1 MSNTAAPGMHPGP
14 TVPCAGHS
22 PVPDILL
29 IQPPIQDFYL
39 TAKRTMPY
47 GLACIAGALRR
58 EGFTVALL
66 DGLANGKSR
75 IVPWPPAL
83 HHLQPYY
90 GRVDRSPFALF
101 HTYRHFGYSLAHIA
115 RQAKASG
122 AALIAI
128 SSLFSAY
135 SDVALQTAA
144 AVRSACPQA
153 VIVLGGHHP
162 TALPQAVMDHPAV
175 DYVLRGDGEYSLPAL
190 ARALRQGTA
199 LDGVPGL
206 VRRRADGGVQINPPA
221 VVADLDALPPPAFD
235 LLRWRYYRRSGRGGL
250 SLTAGRGC
258 PMRCTYCAV
267 NAATYHG
274 HRRRSVAAVM
284 EEIVAADAIAPLGFI
299 DFEDEHLSADRNWF
313 LALLDALERRF
324 AGRRIE
330 LRAMNG
336 LLASSLDDTLLA
348 AMARAG
354 FKTINLAL
362 ITTATAQL
370 KRFGRLDVSADVE
383 RILKTAPA
391 HGLNAVAYLIAA
403 GPRQDPMDTVRDLLF
418 LARRRVLA
426 GVSIFYP
433 APGSADYRWCRRHD
447 LLPTEMQQLRASA
460 LPLQHTTSR
469 RQAVTLLRLGRILNF
484 TKQLLDQG
492 DPLPSPSPAPRAVA
506 DTADRLAVGKRLLA
520 AFLHSGAILGVA
532 ADGTLYP
539 HLIDDVLADAF
550 REGLMAK
557 PVMGAL
563 QR

>member
-1 MSNTAAPGMHPGP
+1 M
-14 TVPCAGHS
+14 
-22 PVPDILL
+22 PDILL

-58 EGFTVALL
+58 DGFSVALL
-66 DGLANGKSR
+66 DGLASDKSR
-75 IVPWPPAL
+75 ILPWPSAL
-83 HHLQPYY
+83 GYLQPYY
-90 GRVDRSPFALF
+90 GRKDRSPFALF
-101 HTYRHFGYSLAHIA
+101 HTYRHFGYSLDHIA

-135 SDVALQTAA
+135 SDMALQTAA
-144 AVRSACPQA
+144 AVRRACPQA

-162 TALPQAVMDHPAV
+162 TALPHSVMDHPAV
-175 DYVLRGDGEYSLPAL
+175 DYVLRGDGECGLPQL
-190 ARALRQGTA
+190 ARALRQGAA
-199 LDGVPGL
+199 LESVPGL
-206 VRRRADGGVQINPPA
+206 VRRRPGGGVQISPPA
-221 VVADLDALPPPAFD
+221 VAADLDALPAPAFD
-235 LLRWRYYRRSGRGGL
+235 LVQWRHYRRHGHGGL
-250 SLTAGRGC
+250 AITAGRGC

-284 EEIVAADAIAPLGFI
+284 EEIIAADAITPLGFI
-299 DFEDEHLSADRNWF
+299 DFEDEHLSVDRDWF
-313 LALLDALERRF
+313 LALLDVLERRF

-354 FKTINLAL
+354 FKTLNLAL
-362 ITTATAQL
+362 ITTAAAQL
-370 KRFGRLDVSADVE
+370 KRFGRPDVTADVD

-403 GPRQDPMDTVRDLLF
+403 GPQQDPMDTVRDLLF

-447 LLPTEMQQLRASA
+447 LLPSQTLQLRSSA
-460 LPLQHTTSR
+460 LPLQHTTTR
-469 RQAVTLLRLGRILNF
+469 RQAFTLLRLGRILNF

-492 DPLPSPSPAPRAVA
+492 VPLPSPAPAPLVVA
-506 DTADRLAVGKRLLA
+506 DTGDRLSVGTRLLA
-520 AFLHSGAILGVA
+520 AFLHSGTIHGVD
-532 ADGTLYP
+532 ADGALYP
-539 HLIDDVLADAF
+539 HRIDEVLADAF
-550 REGLMAK
+550 REGLMTQ
-557 PVMGAL
+557 PVKGAL
-563 QR
+563 KH